1 MSECRPDVRRKW
13 PRMSAPVFSYSSRVC
28 RSLSVAMT
36 PSYVSPP
43 APRRGRVRLAC
54 PTGTQCPHAR
64 ALTRRSLARRH
75 PPALAAAWQ
84 PRCTSAAHAALA
96 RRPGPMAKVM
106 VVDDAQSDLKL
117 MESILRGAGHEV
129 VSLTDGEELEDQMQ
143 AEHPDVLLLD
153 IVMPRRNGYEI
164 LRALR
169 RDARTRTTPVVLVS
183 SKNQES
189 DRAWGKKQ
197 GADEYLSKPFTS
209 DQLLS
214 VVSRFAR

>member
-28 RSLSVAMT
+28 RSVSVAMP

-54 PTGTQCPHAR
+54 PTRAWCPR
-64 ALTRRSLARRH
+64 EH
-75 PPALAAAWQ
+75 PLALAAPWQ